1 MVNRVLR
8 GWWMSE
14 VFAFLISLRELSDPG
29 SRGFSLSLQGETL
42 EGFLVKK
49 EARVFAYRNR
59 CPHTGA
65 PLDWSP
71 HQFLDPDAAF
81 IQCAMHGALFQ
92 IETGLCVFGPCV
104 HQQLESLPLAIRD
117 EKIFLQVGSA

>member
-1 MVNRVLR
+1 
-8 GWWMSE
+8 MSE
-14 VFAFLISLRELSDPG
+14 IAVFVLSLHELSDPD
-29 SRGFSLSLQGETL
+29 SRCFSLPLEGETL

-49 EARVFAYRNR
+49 GAGIFAYRNR

-71 HQFLDPDAAF
+71 HQFLSPDADF

-92 IETGLCVFGPCV
+92 IETGLCVSGPCA
-104 HQQLESLPLAIRD
+104 HQTLEPLPLEIRD
-117 EKIFLQVGSA
+117 GQVFIEAC